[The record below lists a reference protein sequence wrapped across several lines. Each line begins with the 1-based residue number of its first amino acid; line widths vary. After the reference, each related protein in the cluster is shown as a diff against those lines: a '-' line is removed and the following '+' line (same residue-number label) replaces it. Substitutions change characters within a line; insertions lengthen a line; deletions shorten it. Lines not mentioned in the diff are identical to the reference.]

1 MLGRDQRR
9 QQMHTTDIM
18 TVSVP
23 AEALDLAHRKKMGE
37 AEAGKVVND
46 TVSELDR
53 IRSMSAA
60 ESGATARHLRSLHK
74 KGGADYDRIKTSPAE
89 HVYLYNRPSYMKGL

>member
-1 MLGRDQRR
+1 
-9 QQMHTTDIM
+9 MHTTDIM

-74 KGGADYDRIKTSPAE
+74 KGGADYDRI
-89 HVYLYNRPSYMKGL
+89 